1 MAAVGISEAQF
12 RYVNTGG
19 NANSSDATNTGN
31 WIRPDLAETSRKPV
45 KGGLSLIQNINAE
58 TMREQAIH
66 DI

>member
-1 MAAVGISEAQF
+1 M
-12 RYVNTGG
+12 NTNG
-19 NANSSDATNTGN
+19 NANSNNATNTGN
-31 WIRPDLAETSRKPV
+31 WMRPDLAETSRKPV